1 MSDDRAEP
9 VSAEP
14 TRNGWLSRLRHDLRT
29 PLNGVIGYSEML
41 LEDAAAELPGRF
53 SQELRGVLEGGKQL
67 LATLAELLPSASS
80 AAADLAEPELVGRR
94 LQQSLRPQMAAVRGR
109 VSWLEAEAG
118 SLGRP
123 EMLADL
129 AKIRLALERLER
141 MVDQSATASGPAPLL
156 APAPAVVAA
165 AVAAAAPE
173 PELAPEPPA
182 APGAARAEACEP
194 EPGPPPGSVAKG
206 VGASA
211 RILVVDDLEM
221 NRDVLSRRLRRDG
234 HQVCVAS
241 SGTEALRMLR
251 RESFDIVLL
260 DLMMPDMDGDEV
272 LHAMKADLALRDVPV
287 VMLSAL
293 DDMSAVIRCIEMGAD
308 DYLPKPFDPVLLR
321 ARIGAGLERSRWR
334 AREVEYL
341 QRIELERD
349 RAEEL
354 LRVILPE
361 VVIPELKSTHQVK
374 PRRCENVAIL
384 FCDIVGF
391 TPWCENREPEEI
403 HGVLQAMNV
412 AFEQISEQHGL
423 QKIKTIGDAFMAAA
437 GLLDPSPDPVLAC
450 IRGGLEMV
458 AAAPAV
464 LQGGQVR
471 VGIHSGPVIAGVIGR
486 KKYLF
491 DVWGDTVNVA
501 ARVES
506 SGVPGTV
513 SVGKDAW
520 EQVARRCRGRSRG
533 PVSLK
538 GRGNLEVF
546 LVDAVDGP
554 TEP

>member
-14 TRNGWLSRLRHDLRT
+14 ARNGWLSRLRHDLRT

-41 LEDAAAELPGRF
+41 LEDAVEELPGRF
-53 SQELRGVLEGGKQL
+53 SDELRGVLEGGKQL
-67 LATLAELLPSASS
+67 LATLAELLPPASS
-80 AAADLAEPELVGRR
+80 VAGDLAEPEQVGRR
-94 LQQSLRPQMAAVRGR
+94 LQQSLRPPMATVRGR

-141 MVDQSATASGPAPLL
+141 MVDQSATASGPTPL
-156 APAPAVVAA
+156 PASA
-165 AVAAAAPE
+165 
-173 PELAPEPPA
+173 PPA
-182 APGAARAEACEP
+182 APGSGLAEGR
-194 EPGPPPGSVAKG
+194 EPGPASPLGAAARG
-206 VGASA
+206 AEASA

-272 LHAMKADLALRDVPV
+272 LLAMKADLGLRDVPV

-293 DDMSAVIRCIEMGAD
+293 DDMSAVIRCIEIGAD

-458 AAAPAV
+458 AAAPGV

-506 SGVPGTV
+506 SGIPGTV

-520 EQVARRCRGRSRG
+520 EQVASRCRGRSRG

-554 TEP
+554 ARP